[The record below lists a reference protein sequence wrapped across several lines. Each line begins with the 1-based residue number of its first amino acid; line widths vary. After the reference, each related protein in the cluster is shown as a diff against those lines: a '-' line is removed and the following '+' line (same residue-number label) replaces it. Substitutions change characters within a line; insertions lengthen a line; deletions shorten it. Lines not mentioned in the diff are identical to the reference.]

1 MSNGFEEIIQPTSQR
16 IIFRKK
22 ITPSEI
28 DQVFDYSTY
37 WLYKGYRVMVKN
49 NDDWFNDAL
58 TECQVVTD
66 WQELVQ
72 SEGFVMFMDR
82 DYIGTV
88 PKSALEIVETKTPAP
103 NYFNL

>member
-1 MSNGFEEIIQPTSQR
+1 
-16 IIFRKK
+16 
-22 ITPSEI
+22 
-28 DQVFDYSTY
+28 
-37 WLYKGYRVMVKN
+37 MVKN
-49 NDDWFNDAL
+49 DDDWFNDTL

-66 WQELVQ
+66 RQELVQ
-72 SEGFVMFMDR
+72 SDGFVMFMDR